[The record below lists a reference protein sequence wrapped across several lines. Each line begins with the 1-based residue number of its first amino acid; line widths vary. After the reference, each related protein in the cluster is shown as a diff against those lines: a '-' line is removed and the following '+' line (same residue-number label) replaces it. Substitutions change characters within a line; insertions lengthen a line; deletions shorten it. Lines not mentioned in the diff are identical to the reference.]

1 MELENM
7 ELEKRRD
14 LLETYKCVEKD
25 YNQAYKLMYW
35 AQCALDVEQDEEKVA
50 ELEEAYKYNYDVVY
64 GLESKMK
71 DIVFKYKDL
80 FGTFIEEDLEDIR
93 NKLGR

>member
-7 ELEKRRD
+7 ELEKRRRD

-50 ELEEAYKYNYDVVY
+50 ELEEAYKLGNQH
-64 GLESKMK
+64 GLEYEVKRT
-71 DIVFKYKDL
+71 DL
-80 FGTFIEEDLEDIR
+80 LES
-93 NKLGR
+93 

>member
-7 ELEKRRD
+7 ELEKRRRH

-50 ELEEAYKYNYDVVY
+50 EL
-64 GLESKMK
+64 
-71 DIVFKYKDL
+71 
-80 FGTFIEEDLEDIR
+80 
-93 NKLGR
+93 

>member
-1 MELENM
+1 M
-7 ELEKRRD
+7 ELEKTRRD
-14 LLETYKCVEKD
+14 LLETYQCVEKD

-35 AQCALDVEQDEEKVA
+35 AQCALGALDVEEDEKKVA

-64 GLESKMK
+64 DLKSKMN

-80 FGTFIEEDLEDIR
+80 FGTFIEEDLYLLDY
-93 NKLGR
+93 

>member
-7 ELEKRRD
+7 ELEKRRRD

-35 AQCALDVEQDEEKVA
+35 AQCALDVEQDEEKV
-50 ELEEAYKYNYDVVY
+50 
-64 GLESKMK
+64 
-71 DIVFKYKDL
+71 
-80 FGTFIEEDLEDIR
+80 
-93 NKLGR
+93 